1 MAVTERTAGGYG
13 PAARALHW
21 LIVLLVA
28 TQFVVSW
35 LMPHIGRN
43 TRPGPLINLHFSLGI
58 VIVVMMAARWL
69 NRLSR
74 PVPLAVTDAPAWERR
89 VAHATHWLFYG
100 VLLIV
105 PFLGWASASAHDL
118 PVTFFGLFD
127 LPAIAAPKTRW
138 ALTAGDVHTYAM
150 WTLLAIIALHT
161 AAALYHHFVRRDQV
175 LQRMLF
181 GAPG

>member
-1 MAVTERTAGGYG
+1 VSQRSAAGYG

-21 LIVLLVA
+21 LIAGLVVA
-28 TQFVVSW
+28 QFVVSW

-58 VIVVMMAARWL
+58 LIVVVMAARWL
-69 NRLSR
+69 HRLSR
-74 PVPLAVTDAPAWERR
+74 PVPPAMIDAPPWERR
-89 VAHATHWLFYG
+89 AAQATHRLFYA

-105 PFLGWASASAHDL
+105 PFLGWAAASAHDL
-118 PVTFFGLFD
+118 PVTFFGFFE

-138 ALTAGDVHTYAM
+138 ALLAGDIHTYAM
-150 WTLLAIIALHT
+150 WTLLAIIALHV
-161 AAALYHHFVRRDQV
+161 AAALYHHFVRRDHV
-175 LQRMLF
+175 LRRMLS